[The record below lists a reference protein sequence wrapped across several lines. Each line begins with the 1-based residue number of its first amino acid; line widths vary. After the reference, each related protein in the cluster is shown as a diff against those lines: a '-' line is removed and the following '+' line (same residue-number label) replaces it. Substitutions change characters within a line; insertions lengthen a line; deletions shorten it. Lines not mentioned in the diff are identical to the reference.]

1 MNSSKKIMWQQ
12 HKKSTAPNKNTNNII
27 ITIIINIVIMKRI
40 NVTNNKFN
48 ANHLKTLFLVVAA
61 TFNKPTIQPSQLASK
76 NQPVR
81 YFILCCML
89 NVFFGKKKKKKYS
102 FLSLQLQSSNSNKQM
117 QLKERQSNSQ
127 SATKTIVILYKPLLQ
142 QMKNVSSLYSTQ

>member
-40 NVTNNKFN
+40 NVTNNKFI
-48 ANHLKTLFLVVAA
+48 ANHLKTLFLVAAA

-76 NQPVR
+76 NQPIR

-89 NVFFGKKKKKKYS
+89 NVFFGKKKYS

-142 QMKNVSSLYSTQ
+142 QMKNVSSLYSIQ